1 MLLACCVILG
11 EHPPLSGMKLGNGI
25 HHGPSSLDMLWTQK
39 KRQSEFILTPHPPSV
54 LSRLLVPSTA
64 GLVAAH
70 TQRSAPSCRG
80 LLCRTRQEGYLLRRA
95 CGGSVLNPSD
105 HPLFLSSPCGEAVKG
120 GTGVP
125 REEEDIAQ
133 QPPCKEQAA
142 SALPQN
148 CQQRERHPLVRTMA
162 PAGCLGQGH
171 LEQGNTGNQP
181 HIYNGA
187 LAPYTNVS
195 IHDTM
200 QGRSFV

>member
-1 MLLACCVILG
+1 MLCDLPGALA
-11 EHPPLSGMKLGNGI
+11 PLWASVS
-25 HHGPSSLDMLWTQK
+25 SSLWHGVGQWDTLWPFWMQE
-39 KRQSEFILTPHPPSV
+39 KRQSEVILTPHPLSV

-70 TQRSAPSCRG
+70 TQRPAPSCRG

-95 CGGSVLNPSD
+95 RGGNALNPSD
-105 HPLFLSSPCGEAVKG
+105 HPLFLSSPRGEAVKG

-133 QPPCKEQAA
+133 QPPCKVQAA

-162 PAGCLGQGH
+162 PAG
-171 LEQGNTGNQP
+171 
-181 HIYNGA
+181 
-187 LAPYTNVS
+187 
-195 IHDTM
+195 
-200 QGRSFV
+200 

>member
-1 MLLACCVILG
+1 M
-11 EHPPLSGMKLGNGI
+11 
-25 HHGPSSLDMLWTQK
+25 
-39 KRQSEFILTPHPPSV
+39 
-54 LSRLLVPSTA
+54 
-64 GLVAAH
+64 AAH

-133 QPPCKEQAA
+133 QPPRKVQAA

-148 CQQRERHPLVRTMA
+148 CQQRKRHPLVRTTA

-187 LAPYTNVS
+187 LAPYPYMTLCKAT
-195 IHDTM
+195 HLFKKTK
-200 QGRSFV
+200 